1 LLNRN
6 GGHPGAEAAIRRWNA
21 PETGRVRVSGR
32 VELGAKESDGIRAAI
47 RHSRLGVL
55 WVQNVAGGSG
65 VDAAVETE
73 VEPGDAIDFVVD
85 RGTTDNSD
93 GFSWAPRV
101 TDAVSGIVLADAAAD
116 FGGPGL
122 SAWEAFTQVLVC
134 TNEFLFA
141 D

>member
-1 LLNRN
+1 
-6 GGHPGAEAAIRRWNA
+6 
-21 PETGRVRVSGR
+21 
-32 VELGAKESDGIRAAI
+32 VELAEKVSDGIRVAI
-47 RHSRLGVL
+47 RHSRQGVL
-55 WVQNVAGGSG
+55 WVQNVSGGSG
-65 VDAAVETE
+65 GDAAVETE
-73 VEPGDAIDFVVD
+73 VGPGDALDFVVD

-101 TDAVSGIVLADAAAD
+101 TDATTGILLADAAAD

-122 SAWEAFTQVLVC
+122 SAWEAFTQVLLC